1 MRPYIHEKNAT
12 LIHKMQQ
19 AQTSIDALTAHI
31 RELRFTQS
39 SVDVTLPS
47 LVSTPVVALDAQA
60 FVAFLKDQR
69 ETHQQALRDIAAEL
83 HERFETEYAIEEPS
97 PADDAPGAPDT
108 GKSGKTLATPST
120 PTEPGGDLL

>member
-1 MRPYIHEKNAT
+1 MRPYVHETNAT
-12 LIHKMQQ
+12 LIIKMQQ

-31 RELRFTQS
+31 RELRFTKS
-39 SVDVTLPS
+39 SVDVTLPA

-69 ETHQQALRDIAAEL
+69 ETHQHALRDIAAEL

-97 PADDAPGAPDT
+97 PADDDA
-108 GKSGKTLATPST
+108 PST
-120 PTEPGGDLL
+120 PTEPGGELS